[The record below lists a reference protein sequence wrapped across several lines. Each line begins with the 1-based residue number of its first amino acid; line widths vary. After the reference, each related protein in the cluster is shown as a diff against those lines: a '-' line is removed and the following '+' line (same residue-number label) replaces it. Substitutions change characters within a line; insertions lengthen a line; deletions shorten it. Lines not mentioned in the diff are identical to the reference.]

1 MSFLGA
7 GFAIGAATAL
17 TRKLKDKREKEEARF
32 AFIKEAVDQ
41 GLSEFE
47 TQAGTTKASIEQ
59 LYKRAEDHVISTGL
73 HQDLNKL
80 SKDELDIL
88 NSELGTQGINL
99 YVKNPND
106 PKGDNILNP
115 KLYDAGTVGDNNKAA
130 VIKGLSKI
138 SLKKLLEAQKNPN
151 FDVNNA
157 SHVGAILDAR
167 VGLKGRFKAA
177 ATRNVLADGTPSEYT
192 NREVISTGFSPEN
205 YVSQPVEKISLFKRI
220 SNALTP
226 MDQKAA
232 IAQYA
237 KDNNLSIAQTER
249 LFRAGQTEAM
259 DAFTGGKTSEDIE
272 GLAGSIYGD
281 LPDLTLRNLQTLM
294 PSDKTVKEQE
304 AYVISL
310 ITNNQI
316 KDAVYKN
323 PDQEAISGNINYDDQ
338 NNQFIGKDGNL
349 ISEEDFMN
357 IYSTY
362 DAKSNKLVSASAER
376 SILSR
381 LKEFDPNTDI
391 RHRNDPDNMTDYY
404 KDLAVIFEVARG
416 SDTTTNA
423 KILEGIS
430 SRLQDAGLPSLDV
443 LQKSGDV
450 NLFADGFLR
459 GNQFMYHP
467 DDKTFGP
474 LGSTSTERIT
484 GQQLFREIIQDL
496 MVDQTP
502 SEDIL
507 PMAHAIM
514 VEIMKADTN
523 RAD

>member
-17 TRKLKDKREKEEARF
+17 TRRLKDKRQKEEARF
-32 AFIKEAVDQ
+32 AFIKEAVDK

-47 TQAGTTKASIEQ
+47 TQAGTTRASIEQ

-88 NSELGTQGINL
+88 NSELGAQGINL
-99 YVKNPND
+99 YVKDVDGNNMLNPN
-106 PKGDNILNP
+106 
-115 KLYDAGTVGDNNKAA
+115 LYDEGKVGDNNKAA

-138 SLKKLLEAQKNPN
+138 SLKKIFEAQKNPN

-167 VGLKGRFKAA
+167 VGLNGRFKAA
-177 ATRNVLADGTPSEYT
+177 ATRNVLADGKLGEYT

-205 YVSQPVEKISLFKRI
+205 YVSQPVEKVGLFKRI
-220 SNALTP
+220 SSFLTP
-226 MDQKAA
+226 MDQKDA
-232 IAQYA
+232 IAKYA
-237 KDNNLSIAQTER
+237 KDNNLSIEQTER

-338 NNQFIGKDGNL
+338 NNQFIGKDGNP
-349 ISEEDFMN
+349 ISEEEFMN
-357 IYSTY
+357 IYETY
-362 DAKSNKLVSASAER
+362 DAKSGKIVSAGAER
-376 SILSR
+376 SILNR
-381 LKEFDPNTDI
+381 LKKFDPNTDT

-430 SRLQDAGLPSLDV
+430 SRLEQAGLPSLDV

-459 GNQFMYHP
+459 GKQFMYHP

-474 LGSTSTERIT
+474 KGSTSTERIT

-514 VEIMKADTN
+514 VQIMKSDIN